1 MAIISYIPQ
10 INQHLQLTCA
20 SKWMGNG
27 IIRIRQLLFEF
38 FDFPNSYNGHPRD
51 NLFDHVS
58 VRTGQGI
65 RLTKVEKNWTCEKPG
80 SQCKDLWKV
89 DPRILTFKWA
99 KVFKNGPSKI
109 FCRLSSKT
117 SCMYIKNVMY

>member
-27 IIRIRQLLFEF
+27 ITVIRQLLSEF
-38 FDFPNSYNGHPRD
+38 FDSPNSYNGHPRD

-58 VRTGQGI
+58 VTTR
-65 RLTKVEKNWTCEKPG
+65 
-80 SQCKDLWKV
+80 
-89 DPRILTFKWA
+89 
-99 KVFKNGPSKI
+99 
-109 FCRLSSKT
+109 
-117 SCMYIKNVMY
+117 